1 MYNKRI
7 VCDLDD
13 TISFTV
19 NRDWENAKADKLV
32 IQKINQFYDKG
43 WDIVILTARGQLSC
57 GGDYTKADKKYR
69 PQIEKWLHDND
80 VKYHELSFNKPLGTY
95 YIDDKALRPDE
106 FVALEH
112 KELKGMSGAYIIKQ
126 GNVVNK
132 TADNS
137 HKVIEWYDIASKIVN
152 TPKIHKLIGNT
163 ITMEYIE
170 PIGDVDVEKLC
181 NTLENFKTIPSHK
194 VTFDSYIDRVKTHW
208 YNNWPDQE
216 EDWNWLEDLTEYLDE
231 NHSFCHG
238 DASIDNF
245 ISSWNQDIVMID
257 PIYEKNYGLVGY
269 WMLVNYKCHLEGLRE

>member
-1 MYNKRI
+1 MYKR
-7 VCDLDD
+7 
-13 TISFTV
+13 
-19 NRDWENAKADKLV
+19 
-32 IQKINQFYDKG
+32 Q
-43 WDIVILTARGQLSC
+43 
-57 GGDYTKADKKYR
+57 
-69 PQIEKWLHDND
+69 
-80 VKYHELSFNKPLGTY
+80 
-95 YIDDKALRPDE
+95 
-106 FVALEH
+106 
-112 KELKGMSGAYIIKQ
+112 
-126 GNVVNK
+126 
-132 TADNS
+132 

-257 PIYEKNYGLVGY
+257 PIYEKELWSSWLLDVSKLQMSLRRFEGVTDRYDSVSY
-269 WMLVNYKCHLEGLRE
+269 THLTLPTKRIV